1 MPHALGIDIGSV
13 AVKLAL
19 VGPDGKLLGV
29 WSRPIVRLPAEAL
42 ASLIAEVSAETGWKP
57 ILGQGE
63 IPISAEATTVRIGVT
78 GDGCELVRGPV
89 RRETG
94 VVALTRALPVLFPD
108 AQTAIEVGG
117 HSARYVVIEPR
128 TRTLLDYGLNQQC
141 AAGSGSFFEQQ
152 ARRLGLSVE
161 AFAQL
166 SAGAPRGATVAGRC
180 SVFAKSDMIHL
191 QQKGTPVGEIAYGL
205 CLAMARNFLAT
216 VIRGRQVVPPLAI
229 VGGGAANQGLVRAF
243 AEVLGLD
250 AESIRISPNPGG
262 EGAVG
267 AAFAAL
273 DCDTIAA
280 VPWADVMS
288 TLAIADP
295 KRRGSTLMPLAVEP
309 SPAAPLDP
317 LPAEGP
323 VDAYLGVDVGSVS
336 TNLVLLSPDGKV
348 YEGIYLP
355 TRGRPIE
362 TIGQGLDSI
371 RDSVGE
377 RLHVLG
383 VAVTGSGRYLAAHL
397 LGADLVKN
405 EITCQLRAAVEI
417 APDVDTIFE
426 IGGQDSKYIHVR
438 DGHSD
443 DFVMNKIC
451 AAGTGSFLE
460 EQAEHLGVAIVDE
473 FSRLAAAST
482 APSDLGCQCTVFMHS
497 EVVAAQRRGVSAP
510 DLCAGLAYSVA
521 RNYLER
527 VVAARPI
534 GRSVMF
540 QGGVASNSSVVAAFR
555 QILGTPVRVHPYAKV
570 SGAIGA
576 ALLVRGTRQTAT
588 SFRGFDACHDQEVE
602 SFECQACA
610 NRCQVNQVLIERH
623 KVYFGDACERYSSRV
638 VGHPSKNLPDLVA
651 RWREIEQPYLAP
663 PPEPRGRIGIPR
675 ASTLVDQLPF
685 WGTFFA
691 RLGYEIVPSQP
702 SSQATLQ
709 AGQRRLPAETC
720 LPIKLAF
727 GHVKEL
733 VEAGVNHIFLPSIL
747 TRAGDDA
754 RFSHSCPYVQ
764 AVPYMI
770 MAALS
775 ASFLTPEVH
784 LSHGEDAFVAGL
796 TPALSGLGV
805 GRHEIAEAYRKASA
819 AWAEFRRRIVDAGRE
834 VLNGV
839 DRAMIV
845 IGKPYNVLDPY
856 LNLNLLKHLRHLGV
870 TAIPMWY
877 LPIEDVELE
886 GPADQLPWHMNR
898 MMVRA
903 VRYCQRDDR
912 LFPIL
917 VSNFGCGP
925 DAFTQ
930 MLLAPMLDGRPS
942 LVLEFDEHRAEA
954 GLITRLEAFLDE
966 IEEPHTE
973 PVPHAAVEP
982 NGQARAPCTD
992 GRGRP
997 DLPSRAVVSGP
1008 KTVHQSFVI
1017 PYFSDHAYAYSGALR
1032 AAGHRAR
1039 VLPLPSEEIR
1049 LLGQASTSGKECH
1062 PYSLL
1067 TGDLVHLA
1075 RSPREGNEVFFFFGT
1090 TIPCLLHQYG
1100 EGHRQLLKRM
1110 KVSNLSVMTPLI
1122 DDLRAL
1128 VGLEIGARLWRGLVA
1143 VDLLIRMVCETRP
1156 YELERGQTDEVH
1168 RQNIK
1173 DIETAIATDELSAA
1187 LTMAISRLRLIAVD
1201 RSKPRP
1207 VVGVAGDIYT
1217 RINPVGNQDL
1227 FLWLE
1232 EQGCE
1237 VWPAPFIVDITDFSF
1252 RRDWTK
1258 GTLGEAALLGAI
1270 MLRKNVESWRVRR
1283 MFRGQVKHGDE
1294 PGYQEVL
1301 DMATPYLGE
1310 QQNEVLVLNVAK
1322 MVDFARRGADG
1333 IVNAVCFNCMLGTV
1347 SSAVT
1352 GRIREDHDGIP
1363 IVNLV
1368 YSAVE
1373 GSQTA
1378 MLEAFLHQVKTY
1390 TKRRS
1395 DAALAAGASTPPR
1408 DKGLLARLWLGG

>member
-1 MPHALGIDIGSV
+1 MPHALGIDIGST

-19 VGPDGKLLGV
+19 VGPEGKLLGA
-29 WSRPIVRLPAEAL
+29 WSRPILRQAAEAIG
-42 ASLIAEVSAETGWKP
+42 SLMAQVLIPPEGIA
-57 ILGQGE
+57 
-63 IPISAEATTVRIGVT
+63 VRIGVT
-78 GDGCELVRGPV
+78 GDGGELVRGPV
-89 RRETG
+89 CRETA
-94 VVALTRALPVLFPD
+94 VVALTRAVPLLFPD
-108 AQTAIEVGG
+108 ARTAIEIGG
-117 HSARYVVIEPR
+117 HSARYVVIEPG
-128 TRTLLDYGLNQQC
+128 TLALLDYGLNQQC

-152 ARRLGLSVE
+152 AGRLGLSVE
-161 AFAQL
+161 AFARL
-166 SAGAPRGATVAGRC
+166 SAGAARGATVAGRC

-205 CLAMARNFLAT
+205 CLAMARNFMAT
-216 VIRGRQVVPPLAI
+216 VIRGRQVVSPLAL

-250 AESIRISPNPGG
+250 AKSLLISPNPGG
-262 EGAVG
+262 EGALG
-267 AAFAAL
+267 AALSAL
-273 DCDTIAA
+273 ECDTIPT
-280 VPWADVMS
+280 VPWADVMPA
-288 TLAIADP
+288 LALADP
-295 KRRGSTLMPLAVEP
+295 KARDSPLAPLAVEP
-309 SPAAPLDP
+309 VPAAPFDP
-317 LPAEGP
+317 VPAGGL

-336 TNLVLLSPDGKV
+336 TNLVLLGPDGKV
-348 YEGIYLP
+348 YAGIYLP

-362 TIGQGLDSI
+362 AVGRGLDII

-377 RLHVLG
+377 TLHVLG
-383 VAVTGSGRYLAAHL
+383 VAVTGSGRHLAAHL

-438 DGHSD
+438 DGRID

-460 EQAEHLGVAIVDE
+460 EQADLLGVAIVDE
-473 FSRLAAAST
+473 FSRLAAASA

-497 EVVAAQRRGVSAP
+497 EVVAAQRRGTSTP
-510 DLCAGLAYSVA
+510 DLCAGLACSVA
-521 RNYLER
+521 HNYLDR
-527 VVAARPI
+527 VVSGRPI
-534 GRSVMF
+534 GRSIMF
-540 QGGVASNSSVVAAFR
+540 QGGVASNPSVVAAFR
-555 QILGTPVRVHPYAKV
+555 QILGPAVRVHPYAKV

-576 ALLVRGTRQTAT
+576 ALIVREARPAAT
-588 SFRGFDACHDQEVE
+588 SFRGFDACRDRQVE

-610 NRCQVNQVLIERH
+610 NRCQVNRILIERH
-623 KVYFGDACERYSSRV
+623 KVYFGDACERYSSRIID
-638 VGHPSKNLPDLVA
+638 HPSGDAPDLAA
-651 RWREIEQPYLAP
+651 RWQEIERPYLAP

-675 ASTLVDQLPF
+675 ASTLLDQLPF
-685 WGTFFA
+685 WGPFFA
-691 RLGYEIVPSQP
+691 RLGYEVVPSQP
-702 SSQATLQ
+702 SSQTTLQ
-709 AGQRRLPAETC
+709 AGLRRLPAETC

-727 GHVKEL
+727 GHVQEL
-733 VEAGVNHIFLPSIL
+733 VEAGVEHIFLPSIL
-747 TRAGDDA
+747 TRSGDDA

-764 AVPYMI
+764 AMPYMI
-770 MAALS
+770 KAALS
-775 ASFLTPEVH
+775 ASLLTPEVH
-784 LSHGEDAFVAGL
+784 LSRGEDVFVAGL
-796 TPALSGLGV
+796 APALSELGA
-805 GRHEIAEAYRKASA
+805 GRHEIAEAHRDASA
-819 AWAEFRRRIVDAGRE
+819 AWTEFRRRLVDAGRE
-834 VLNGV
+834 VLEGAR
-839 DRAMIV
+839 RAIVV

-877 LPIEDVELE
+877 LPIEDVELD
-886 GPADQLPWHMNR
+886 PPSDRLPWHLNR

-912 LFPIL
+912 LYPVL

-930 MLLAPMLDGRPS
+930 MILAAMLDGRPS

-954 GLITRLEAFLDE
+954 GLVTRLEAFLDE
-966 IEEPHTE
+966 IEEPRRQPAS
-973 PVPHAAVEP
+973 PVVRQRQMPRDAA
-982 NGQARAPCTD
+982 C
-992 GRGRP
+992 
-997 DLPSRAVVSGP
+997 GP
-1008 KTVHQSFVI
+1008 KAAPRSFVI

-1049 LLGQASTSGKECH
+1049 LLGEANTSGKECH

-1075 RSPREGNEVFFFFGT
+1075 RSPHESNEGFFFFGT
-1090 TIPCLLHQYG
+1090 TTPCLFHQYG
-1100 EGHRQLLKRM
+1100 EGHRLLLKRM
-1110 KVSNLSVMTPLI
+1110 KVSDISVVTPGME
-1122 DDLRAL
+1122 DLKAL
-1128 VGLEIGARLWRGLVA
+1128 VGIEIGARLWRGLVA
-1143 VDLLIRMVCETRP
+1143 VDLLIKMLCETRP
-1156 YELERGQTDEVH
+1156 YELDHGQTDEVH
-1168 RQNIK
+1168 RQNLK
-1173 DIETAIATDELSAA
+1173 DVETAIATDELSAA
-1187 LTMAISRLRLIAVD
+1187 LTMAISRLRVIPVD
-1201 RSKPRP
+1201 RSTPRP

-1227 FLWLE
+1227 FAWLE
-1232 EQGCE
+1232 ERGCE
-1237 VWPAPFIVDITDFSF
+1237 VWPAPFLVDIMDFSL

-1258 GTLGEAALLGAI
+1258 GTLGEAALLVAL
-1270 MLRKNVESWRVRR
+1270 MLRKNVEAWRVRR

-1294 PGYQEVL
+1294 PGYREVL
-1301 DMATPYLGE
+1301 DMATPYLGQ

-1352 GRIREDHDGIP
+1352 GRIREDHGGIP
-1363 IVNLV
+1363 IANLV

-1373 GSQTA
+1373 GSQRA
-1378 MLEAFLHQVKTY
+1378 MLEAFLHQVQTY

-1395 DAALAAGASTPPR
+1395 EAALAGGTKTPPR
-1408 DKGLLARLWLGG
+1408 DKGLPARLFN

>member
-1 MPHALGIDIGSV
+1 MPYALGIDIGSV
-13 AVKLAL
+13 AVKLAIVGSDGRL
-19 VGPDGKLLGV
+19 VGV
-29 WSRPIVRLPAEAL
+29 WSRPILRQLAETL
-42 ASLIAEVSAETGWKP
+42 GSLIAEVAIPAEVT
-57 ILGQGE
+57 
-63 IPISAEATTVRIGVT
+63 AVRIGVT
-78 GDGCELVRGPV
+78 GDGCERVHGPV
-89 RRETG
+89 LQETA
-94 VVALTRALPVLFPD
+94 VVALTRALPVFFPD
-108 AQTAIEVGG
+108 AQTAIEIGG

-128 TRTLLDYGLNQQC
+128 TLTLLDYGLNQQC

-152 ARRLGLSVE
+152 AGRLGLDVD
-161 AFAQL
+161 AFTRLA
-166 SAGAPRGATVAGRC
+166 ANAPRGATIAGRC

-205 CLAMARNFLAT
+205 CLAMARNFIAT

-229 VGGGAANQGLVRAF
+229 VGGCAANQGLVRAF

-250 AESIRISPNPGG
+250 AESLRISPNPGG

-267 AAFAAL
+267 AALAAL
-273 DCDTIAA
+273 ECDAIPT
-280 VPWADVMS
+280 VPWAEIMATLILADPIGRHS
-288 TLAIADP
+288 TLA
-295 KRRGSTLMPLAVEP
+295 PLALAP
-309 SPAAPLDP
+309 SPARPFDP
-317 LPAEGP
+317 MPAEGP

-336 TNLVLLSPDGKV
+336 TNLVLLSLDGKV

-362 TIGQGLDSI
+362 AIGRGLEII

-377 RLHVLG
+377 KLHVLG
-383 VAVTGSGRYLAAHL
+383 VAITGSGRHLAGYL

-417 APDVDTIFE
+417 TPEVDTIFE

-438 DGHSD
+438 DGRSD

-460 EQAEHLGVAIVDE
+460 EQADHLGVAIVDE

-497 EVVAAQRRGVSAP
+497 EVVAAQRRGTSTP

-527 VVAARPI
+527 VVAGRPI
-534 GRSVMF
+534 GRSIMF
-540 QGGVASNSSVVAAFR
+540 QGGVAGNPSVVAAFQ
-555 QILGTPVRVHPYAKV
+555 QILRTLVHVHPYAKI

-576 ALLVRGTRQTAT
+576 ALLVRAVPPTVT
-588 SFRGFDACHDQEVE
+588 SFRGFDACHDQEVQ
-602 SFECQACA
+602 SFECKFCA
-610 NRCQVNQVLIERH
+610 NRCQVNQIVIERH

-638 VGHPSKNLPDLVA
+638 VVQSSNHVPDLVA
-651 RWREIEQPYLAP
+651 RWQEIEGPYLTP
-663 PPEPRGRIGIPR
+663 PPEPRGRIGIAR
-675 ASTLVDQLPF
+675 ASTLLDQLPF
-685 WGTFFA
+685 WAPFFT
-691 RLGYEIVPSQP
+691 RLGYEVVPSQP

-709 AGQRRLPAETC
+709 AGLRRLPAETC
-720 LPIKLAF
+720 LPIKLTF
-727 GHVKEL
+727 GHMQEL
-733 VEAGVNHIFLPSIL
+733 VEAGVDRIFLPSIL
-747 TRAGDDA
+747 TRSGDDV

-770 MAALS
+770 RAALS

-784 LSHGEDAFVAGL
+784 LSRGEDAFVAGL
-796 TPALSGLGV
+796 APALSELGV
-805 GRHEIAEAYRKASA
+805 SRHEVAEAYRVASA
-819 AWAEFRRRIVDAGRE
+819 AWAEFRREIVAAGRE
-834 VLNGV
+834 VLDGV
-839 DRAMIV
+839 DRAIVV

-856 LNLNLLKHLRHLGV
+856 LNLNLFKHLRRLGV

-877 LPIEDVELE
+877 LPIEDVELTP
-886 GPADQLPWHMNR
+886 PADRLPWHLNR

-903 VRYCQRDDR
+903 VRYCLRDDR
-912 LFPIL
+912 LFPVL

-930 MLLAPMLDGRPS
+930 MIMGPLFNGRPS

-954 GLITRLEAFLDE
+954 GLVTRLEAFLDE
-966 IEEPHTE
+966 VEEPRNR
-973 PVPHAAVEP
+973 PGPHSTSEFD
-982 NGQARAPCTD
+982 GQARAPCTD

-997 DLPSRAVVSGP
+997 DVPPQTVASEP
-1008 KTVHQSFVI
+1008 KAACQSFVI

-1032 AAGHRAR
+1032 AAGHAAY
-1039 VLPLPSEEIR
+1039 VLPLPSAEIR
-1049 LLGQASTSGKECH
+1049 HLGEACTSGKECH

-1075 RSPREGNEVFFFFGT
+1075 RSPRKGNEVFFFFGT

-1100 EGHRQLLKRM
+1100 EGHRLLLQRM
-1110 KVSNLSVMTPLI
+1110 NVSDLSVFTPGIEELK
-1122 DDLRAL
+1122 AL
-1128 VGLEIGARLWRGLVA
+1128 VGIEIVARLWRGIVA
-1143 VDLLIRMVCETRP
+1143 VDLLIKMVCETRP
-1156 YELERGQTDEVH
+1156 YELGQGQTDDVH
-1168 RQNIK
+1168 RQNMK

-1187 LTMAISRLRLIAVD
+1187 LTMAISRLRLIPVD
-1201 RSKPRP
+1201 RSTPRP
-1207 VVGVAGDIYT
+1207 VVGVADDIYT

-1232 EQGCE
+1232 ERGCE
-1237 VWPAPFIVDITDFSF
+1237 VWPAPFLVDITDFSF

-1258 GTLGEAALLGAI
+1258 GTLGEAALLGAL

-1283 MFRGQVKHGDE
+1283 MFRGQIKRGDE

-1301 DMATPYLGE
+1301 DMARPYLGE
-1310 QQNEVLVLNVAK
+1310 QQNEILVLNVAK

-1333 IVNAVCFNCMLGTV
+1333 IINAVCFNCMLGTV
-1347 SSAVT
+1347 SSAVS

-1363 IVNLV
+1363 IANLV

-1373 GSQTA
+1373 GSQRA

-1390 TKRRS
+1390 AKRRS
-1395 DAALAAGASTPPR
+1395 EAALAEIANSPVR
-1408 DKGLLARLWLGG
+1408 DRGLLARFWLGG